1 MFAPTVVSYMSTH
14 SDIIRLWRADPVRFV
29 KDNFHTQPDAWQVE
43 ALEAFASK
51 KLEMMRISLQA
62 CAGP

>member
-1 MFAPTVVSYMSTH
+1 MSTH